1 MRLVLLGP
9 PGAGKGTLAAL
20 LKESLKLVH
29 ISTGDMLREE
39 MKKET
44 PIGQEAKKFI
54 EKGELVPDEF
64 VIRLIEKKLTSGKR
78 GEHGHMLD
86 GFPRTRKQAEDLDRI
101 LGEIRQPLDYALY
114 MESTLPVIIQR
125 LGGRRVCRNCGAL
138 YHIRN
143 KPPKKDKIC
152 DLCGGELY
160 QRADDN
166 EVTIRTRIDVYL
178 KSTRQVID
186 YYQAQGKL
194 KKLDGDKDSEEV
206 QAVLMQIFHEDH
218 KFNKR

>member
-64 VIRLIEKKLTSGKR
+64 VIRLIEKKLTSGKHV
-78 GEHGHMLD
+78 EHGYMLD

-101 LGEIRQPLDYALY
+101 LGQIQQPLDYVLY

-143 KPPKKDKIC
+143 KPPKKEKTC
-152 DLCGGELY
+152 DLCGGEVY

-166 EVTIRTRIDVYL
+166 ETTIRTRMDVYL
-178 KSTRQVID
+178 KSTRPVID
-186 YYQAQGKL
+186 YYKVQGRL
-194 KKLDGDKDSEEV
+194 KELDGDKDSEEV

-218 KFNKR
+218 KFNKH

>member
-64 VIRLIEKKLTSGKR
+64 VIKLIEKKLTGGKR
-78 GEHGHMLD
+78 VEHGYMLD

-125 LGGRRVCRNCGAL
+125 LGGRRVCENCGAL

-166 EVTIRTRIDVYL
+166 EVTIRTRMDVYL
-178 KSTRQVID
+178 KSTRLVID

-206 QAVLMQIFHEDH
+206 QAVLMQIFHEDR
-218 KFNKR
+218 KLNKH

>member
-20 LKESLKLVH
+20 LKESLKLIH

-39 MKKET
+39 MKMGT
-44 PIGQEAKKFI
+44 PIGRDAKQFI

-64 VIRLIEKKLTSGKR
+64 VIKLIEKKLTSDKR
-78 GEHGHMLD
+78 VESGYMLD
-86 GFPRTRKQAEDLDRI
+86 GFPRTRQQAEDLDRI
-101 LGEIRQPLDYALY
+101 LGQIHQPLDYALY

-125 LGGRRVCRNCGAL
+125 LGGRRVCKACGAV
-138 YHIRN
+138 YHMRN

-152 DLCGGELY
+152 DLCGGEVC

-166 EVTIRTRIDVYL
+166 EATIRTRMDVYL
-178 KSTRQVID
+178 KNTRPVMD
-186 YYQAQGKL
+186 YYKAQGKL
-194 KKLDGDKDSEEV
+194 EKLDGDKDSQEV
-206 QAVLMQIFHEDH
+206 QVVLMQIFHEDH
-218 KFNKR
+218 RLNKH

>member
-20 LKESLKLVH
+20 LKENLKLVH

-44 PIGQEAKKFI
+44 LIGQEAKKFI

-64 VIRLIEKKLTSGKR
+64 VIKLIEKKLTGGKR
-78 GEHGHMLD
+78 VAHGYMLD

-101 LGEIRQPLDYALY
+101 LGEIRQPLDCALY
-114 MESTLPVIIQR
+114 MESTLPVIIPR
-125 LGGRRVCRNCGAL
+125 LGGRRVCKNCGAL

-166 EVTIRTRIDVYL
+166 EATIRTRMDVYL
-178 KSTRQVID
+178 KSTRPVID

-218 KFNKR
+218 KLNKH

>member
-20 LKESLKLVH
+20 LKESLRLVH

-64 VIRLIEKKLTSGKR
+64 VIKLIEKKLTGGKR
-78 GEHGHMLD
+78 VEHGYMLD

-114 MESTLPVIIQR
+114 MESTLPIIIQR
-125 LGGRRVCRNCGAL
+125 LGGRRVCKNCGAL

-166 EVTIRTRIDVYL
+166 EVTIRTRMDVYL
-178 KSTRQVID
+178 KSTRLVID

-206 QAVLMQIFHEDH
+206 QAVLMQIFHEDR
-218 KFNKR
+218 KLNKH

>member
-20 LKESLKLVH
+20 LKESLELVH

-39 MKKET
+39 IKKET
-44 PIGQEAKKFI
+44 ATGRAAKKFI

-64 VIRLIEKKLTSGKR
+64 VIRLIEKKLTSDKR
-78 GEHGHMLD
+78 VAQGYLLD

-101 LGEIRQPLDYALY
+101 LRQIQQPLDYVLY

-125 LGGRRVCRNCGAL
+125 LGGRRVCKNCGAL
-138 YHIRN
+138 YHLHN
-143 KPPKKDKIC
+143 KPSKKEKVC
-152 DLCGGELY
+152 DLCGGEVY

-166 EVTIRTRIDVYL
+166 EATIRTRMDVYL
-178 KSTRQVID
+178 KSTRPVID
-186 YYQAQGKL
+186 YYKVQGKL

-206 QAVLMQIFHEDH
+206 QVALMQIFHEDH
-218 KFNKR
+218 KLNKH

>member
-1 MRLVLLGP
+1 MKLVLLGP

-44 PIGQEAKKFI
+44 PTGQEAKKFI

-64 VIRLIEKKLTSGKR
+64 VIKLIEKKLTSGKR
-78 GEHGHMLD
+78 VEHGYMLD

-125 LGGRRVCRNCGAL
+125 LGGRRVCQNCGAL
-138 YHIRN
+138 YHTQN
-143 KPPKKDKIC
+143 KPPKKDKVC

-166 EVTIRTRIDVYL
+166 EVTIRTRMDVYL
-178 KSTRQVID
+178 KSTRLVID

-194 KKLDGDKDSEEV
+194 KKLDGDKNSEEV

-218 KFNKR
+218 KFNKH

>member
-64 VIRLIEKKLTSGKR
+64 VIKLIEKKLTGGKR
-78 GEHGHMLD
+78 VEHGYMLD

-125 LGGRRVCRNCGAL
+125 LGGRRVCKNCGAL

-166 EVTIRTRIDVYL
+166 EVTIRTRMDVYL
-178 KSTRQVID
+178 KSTRLVID

-194 KKLDGDKDSEEV
+194 KKLDGDKDCEEV

-218 KFNKR
+218 KFNKH

>member
-1 MRLVLLGP
+1 MKLVLLGP

-20 LKESLKLVH
+20 LKISLELVH

-44 PIGQEAKKFI
+44 QTGREAKKFI

-64 VIRLIEKKLTSGKR
+64 VIKLIEKKLTSDKR
-78 GEHGHMLD
+78 VAHGYMLD

-101 LGEIRQPLDYALY
+101 LGQIQQPLDYALY
-114 MESTLPVIIQR
+114 LESTLPVIIQR

-143 KPPKKDKIC
+143 KPAKKEKIC

-166 EVTIRTRIDVYL
+166 EATIRTRMDVYL
-178 KSTRQVID
+178 KNTRPVID
-186 YYQAQGKL
+186 YYKAQDKL

-218 KFNKR
+218 KLNKH

>member
-64 VIRLIEKKLTSGKR
+64 VIKLIEKKLTGGKR
-78 GEHGHMLD
+78 VEHGYMLD

-125 LGGRRVCRNCGAL
+125 LGGRRVCKNCGAL

-166 EVTIRTRIDVYL
+166 EVTIRTRMDVYL
-178 KSTRQVID
+178 KSTRLVID

-218 KFNKR
+218 KLNKH

>member
-78 GEHGHMLD
+78 VEHGYMLD

-101 LGEIRQPLDYALY
+101 LGQIQQPLDYVLY

-143 KPPKKDKIC
+143 KPPKKEKTC
-152 DLCGGELY
+152 DLCGGEVY

-166 EVTIRTRIDVYL
+166 EATIRTRMDVYL
-178 KSTRQVID
+178 KSTRLVID
-186 YYQAQGKL
+186 YYKVQEKL

-218 KFNKR
+218 KLNKH

>member
-64 VIRLIEKKLTSGKR
+64 VIKLIEKKLTGGKR
-78 GEHGHMLD
+78 VEHGYMLD

-125 LGGRRVCRNCGAL
+125 LGGRRVCKNCGAL

-166 EVTIRTRIDVYL
+166 EVTIRTRMDVYL
-178 KSTRQVID
+178 KSTRLVID

-194 KKLDGDKDSEEV
+194 KKLDGDKNSEEV

-218 KFNKR
+218 KLNKH

>member
-44 PIGQEAKKFI
+44 SIGQEAKKFI

-64 VIRLIEKKLTSGKR
+64 VIKLIEKKLTGGKR
-78 GEHGHMLD
+78 VEHGYMLD

-125 LGGRRVCRNCGAL
+125 LGGRRVCKNCGAL

-166 EVTIRTRIDVYL
+166 EVTIRTRMDVYL
-178 KSTRQVID
+178 KSTRLVID

-218 KFNKR
+218 KLNKH

>member
-1 MRLVLLGP
+1 MKLVLLGP

-20 LKESLKLVH
+20 LKESLKLAH

-44 PIGQEAKKFI
+44 PIGREAKKFI

-64 VIRLIEKKLTSGKR
+64 VIRLIEKKLISDKR
-78 GEHGHMLD
+78 VAHGYMLD

-101 LGEIRQPLDYALY
+101 LGQIQQPLDYALY
-114 MESTLPVIIQR
+114 MESTLPVIVQR
-125 LGGRRVCRNCGAL
+125 LSGRRVCRNCGAL
-138 YHIRN
+138 YHMRN
-143 KPPKKDKIC
+143 KPPKKEKIC
-152 DLCGGELY
+152 DLCGGEVY
-160 QRADDN
+160 QRVDDN
-166 EVTIRTRIDVYL
+166 EATIRTRMDVYL
-178 KSTRQVID
+178 KNTRPVID

-194 KKLDGDKDSEEV
+194 KNLDGDKDSEEV

-218 KFNKR
+218 KLNKH

>member
-44 PIGQEAKKFI
+44 PTGREAKKFI

-64 VIRLIEKKLTSGKR
+64 VSRLIETKLTSDQR
-78 GEHGHMLD
+78 VAHGYMLD
-86 GFPRTRKQAEDLDRI
+86 GFPRTRKQAEDLDKI
-101 LGEIRQPLDYALY
+101 LGQIQQPLDYALY
-114 MESTLPVIIQR
+114 LESTLPVIIQR
-125 LGGRRVCRNCGAL
+125 LGGRRVCKNCGAL
-138 YHIRN
+138 YHVRN
-143 KPPKKDKIC
+143 KPAKKEKIC
-152 DLCGGELY
+152 DLCAGELY

-166 EVTIRTRIDVYL
+166 EATIRTRMDVYL
-178 KSTRQVID
+178 KSTRPVID

-206 QAVLMQIFHEDH
+206 QTVLMRIFHEEH
-218 KFNKR
+218 KLNKH

>member
-20 LKESLKLVH
+20 LKESLKLTH
-29 ISTGDMLREE
+29 ISTGDILRDE
-39 MKKET
+39 MKNDT
-44 PIGQEAKKFI
+44 PIGREAKKFI

-64 VIRLIEKKLTSGKR
+64 VIKLIEKKLTSDKR
-78 GEHGHMLD
+78 VEGGYMLD
-86 GFPRTRKQAEDLDRI
+86 GFPRTGKQAEDLDRI
-101 LGEIRQPLDYALY
+101 LGQIHQPLDYALY

-125 LGGRRVCRNCGAL
+125 LGGRRVCKNCGAL
-138 YHIRN
+138 YHVRN
-143 KPPKKDKIC
+143 KPPKKEKIC

-166 EVTIRTRIDVYL
+166 ESTICTRMDVYL
-178 KSTRQVID
+178 KSTRPVID

-206 QAVLMQIFHEDH
+206 QGVLMRIFHEDH
-218 KFNKR
+218 KLNKH

>member
-20 LKESLKLVH
+20 LKESMGLVH

-44 PIGQEAKKFI
+44 AAGREAKKFI

-64 VIRLIEKKLTSGKR
+64 VIRLIEKKLASDKR
-78 GEHGHMLD
+78 VAHGYMLD

-101 LGEIRQPLDYALY
+101 LGQIQQPLDYVLY

-125 LGGRRVCRNCGAL
+125 LEGRRVCRNCGAL

-143 KPPKKDKIC
+143 KPPQKEKVC
-152 DLCGGELY
+152 DLCGAEVY

-166 EVTIRTRIDVYL
+166 ESTIRTRMDVYL
-178 KSTRQVID
+178 KSTRPVID
-186 YYQAQGKL
+186 YYNAQGKL

-218 KFNKR
+218 KLNKH

>member
-20 LKESLKLVH
+20 LKESLKLFH

-64 VIRLIEKKLTSGKR
+64 VIKLIEKKLTGGKR
-78 GEHGHMLD
+78 VEHGYMLD

-125 LGGRRVCRNCGAL
+125 LGGRRVCKNCGAL

-166 EVTIRTRIDVYL
+166 EVTIRTRMDVYL
-178 KSTRQVID
+178 KSTRLVID

-194 KKLDGDKDSEEV
+194 KKLDGDKNSEEV

-218 KFNKR
+218 KLNKH

>member
-64 VIRLIEKKLTSGKR
+64 VIKLIEKKLTGGKR
-78 GEHGHMLD
+78 VEHGYMLD

-125 LGGRRVCRNCGAL
+125 LGGRRVCKNCGAL

-143 KPPKKDKIC
+143 KPSKKDKIC

-166 EVTIRTRIDVYL
+166 EVTIRTRMDVYL
-178 KSTRQVID
+178 KSTRLVID

-194 KKLDGDKDSEEV
+194 KKLDGDKNSEEV

-218 KFNKR
+218 KLNKH

>member
-64 VIRLIEKKLTSGKR
+64 VIKLIEKKLTGGKR
-78 GEHGHMLD
+78 VEHGYMLD

-125 LGGRRVCRNCGAL
+125 LGGRRVCKNCGAL

-166 EVTIRTRIDVYL
+166 EVTIRTRMDVYL
-178 KSTRQVID
+178 RSTRLVID

-218 KFNKR
+218 KLNKH

>member
-78 GEHGHMLD
+78 VEHGYMLD

-101 LGEIRQPLDYALY
+101 LGQIQQPLDYVLY

-143 KPPKKDKIC
+143 KPPKKEKTC
-152 DLCGGELY
+152 DLCGGEVY

-166 EVTIRTRIDVYL
+166 EATIRTRMDVYL
-178 KSTRQVID
+178 KSTRLVID
-186 YYQAQGKL
+186 YYKVQEKL

-218 KFNKR
+218 KFNKH

>member
-20 LKESLKLVH
+20 LKENLKLVH

-44 PIGQEAKKFI
+44 LIGQEAKKFI

-64 VIRLIEKKLTSGKR
+64 VIKLIEKKLTGGKR
-78 GEHGHMLD
+78 VEHGYMLD

-101 LGEIRQPLDYALY
+101 LGEIRQPLDCALY
-114 MESTLPVIIQR
+114 MESTLPVIIPR
-125 LGGRRVCRNCGAL
+125 LSGRRVCKNCDAL

-166 EVTIRTRIDVYL
+166 EVTIRTRMDVYL
-178 KSTRQVID
+178 KSTRPVID

-206 QAVLMQIFHEDH
+206 QVVLMQIFHEDH
-218 KFNKR
+218 KLNKH

>member
-64 VIRLIEKKLTSGKR
+64 VIKLIEKKLTGGKR
-78 GEHGHMLD
+78 VEHGYMLD

-125 LGGRRVCRNCGAL
+125 LGGRRVCKNCGAL

-166 EVTIRTRIDVYL
+166 EVTIRTRMDVYL
-178 KSTRQVID
+178 KSTRLVID
-186 YYQAQGKL
+186 HYQAQGKL

-218 KFNKR
+218 KLNKH